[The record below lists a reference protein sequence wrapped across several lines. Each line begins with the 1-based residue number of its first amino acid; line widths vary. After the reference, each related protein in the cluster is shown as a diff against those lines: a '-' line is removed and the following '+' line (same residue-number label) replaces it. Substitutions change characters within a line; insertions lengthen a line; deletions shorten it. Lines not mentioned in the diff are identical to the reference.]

1 MWLVIRAGT
10 VSCQTS
16 LEQPSPGIN
25 KIGLPFSPTF
35 FTENGDC
42 PNVDSGK
49 ISKREVIKTFL
60 IVKKIDFKLKISLVS
75 TLAKFQTKSLYYLFK
90 VLFGNRSE
98 FFFFVF
104 QTLEKDKLIA
114 GTNVILLRI

>member
-60 IVKKIDFKLKISLVS
+60 IVKKIDFKLKISLAS

-90 VLFGNRSE
+90 VLFGNCSE

-104 QTLEKDKLIA
+104 QTLKEHELVA

>member
-49 ISKREVIKTFL
+49 ISKKEVIKTFL

-104 QTLEKDKLIA
+104 QTLEKYELIA
-114 GTNVILLRI
+114 SSDVIFFGV